1 MNISY
6 PKEFGK
12 KAILYFHLLNGFFT
26 FLIKTQ
32 INFSVKTSANN
43 ATFKLAIYFNSLIL
57 IFVNFSSPFL
67 SF

>member
-12 KAILYFHLLNGFFT
+12 KAILYFHLLNGFPQK
-26 FLIKTQ
+26 IKTQ

-57 IFVNFSSPFL
+57 IFVNFSSLFL